1 METLKN
7 IALLIDADNTQ
18 LAELEAIIQE
28 VTARGRITVKRAYG
42 NWQKANLKS
51 WGESLKNFA
60 IRAEQQFDY
69 VKGKNPRLTI
79 WARSMPR
86 MVSSSFST
94 IRRPQK

>member
-60 IRAEQQFDY
+60 IRAEQQ
-69 VKGKNPRLTI
+69 LSLI
-79 WARSMPR
+79 H
-86 MVSSSFST
+86 
-94 IRRPQK
+94 I